1 MRNAMRKD
9 PAPSPGGDPWIV
21 VSHLIAGV
29 ALYGFGGWLLDQW
42 LGTTY
47 IVGIGIVFGAA
58 LGIYLTIARM
68 SRAESGKRA
77 GMTQKQEERQE
88 NQ

>member
-1 MRNAMRKD
+1 M
-9 PAPSPGGDPWIV
+9 

-29 ALYGFGGWLLDQW
+29 ALYGFLGWLLDQW

-47 IVGIGIVFGAA
+47 IVGIGIVLGAA
-58 LGIYLTIARM
+58 LGSYLTIVRVTRAQ
-68 SRAESGKRA
+68 SRKSDQ
-77 GMTQKQEERQE
+77 MTDKQEERQE